1 MLILEK
7 SSNIPDLVYG
17 IHIVYQ
23 CPQNGHQMNQEA
35 TGTGQMLF
43 HTIYLF
49 VLHGHTRTHVQ
60 MHEDN
65 LKH

>member
-35 TGTGQMLF
+35 TGMGQMLF

-49 VLHGHTRTHVQ
+49 VAWAHTHAQV
-60 MHEDN
+60 HEDN
-65 LKH
+65 LRH